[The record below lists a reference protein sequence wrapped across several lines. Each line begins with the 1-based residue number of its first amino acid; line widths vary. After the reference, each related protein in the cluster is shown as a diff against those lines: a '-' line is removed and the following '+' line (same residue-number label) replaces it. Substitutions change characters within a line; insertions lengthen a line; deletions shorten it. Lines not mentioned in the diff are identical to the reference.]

1 MLTIPHVGMPT
12 CLYADVEF
20 SGNPIE
26 SVFFKKQINRFFSQT
41 LCRAFQIKRQHT
53 KLLPSL
59 RRQIDGQ
66 DALALAAW
74 WSGLRLYGRLLCRGD
89 FHQRFRRL
97 HFDGSRLRCLGG
109 KKRGAFGH
117 NLMLPFG
124 HVHMWACPQ
133 FHITTRRGRR
143 FLRQLFRRVQIPEP
157 CARQ

>member
-89 FHQRFRRL
+89 FHQNEP
-97 HFDGSRLRCLGG
+97 DGSTSTGAGRCLGG
-109 KKRGAFGH
+109 KKGR
-117 NLMLPFG
+117 LVIISCCLFG